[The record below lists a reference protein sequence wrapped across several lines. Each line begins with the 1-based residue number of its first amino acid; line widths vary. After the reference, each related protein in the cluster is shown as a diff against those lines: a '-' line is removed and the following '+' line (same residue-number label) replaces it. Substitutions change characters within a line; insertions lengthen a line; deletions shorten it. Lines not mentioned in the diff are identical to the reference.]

1 MKMKRQSFSFLEII
15 TKDNKFILFVIK
27 ISLVF
32 AIELFINSQYTKIN
46 NTLVVLNPLK
56 GWRYPGHIASFGKQ
70 SL

>member
-1 MKMKRQSFSFLEII
+1 MYKMKMKRQSFSFLEII

-56 GWRYPGHIASFGKQ
+56 G
-70 SL
+70 

>member
-1 MKMKRQSFSFLEII
+1 MYKMKMKQQSFSFLEII

-27 ISLVF
+27 TSLVF

-56 GWRYPGHIASFGKQ
+56 G
-70 SL
+70 